1 MKFEMLKQ
9 YFDTGQLR
17 RTEPS
22 SELAAKE
29 FKEAAYDM
37 AGARK
42 ALAEKDYKWA
52 TIKAYY
58 AMFHSAKAILF
69 LLGIKERAHFVIAEV
84 LEQLSKDGKLESVYV
99 SKFKAGI
106 ASREGADYNYTYSEK
121 TASELVVMAGEFVK
135 RMNWLKDNV

>member
-42 ALAEKDYKWA
+42 ALAEKDYK
-52 TIKAYY
+52 
-58 AMFHSAKAILF
+58 
-69 LLGIKERAHFVIAEV
+69 
-84 LEQLSKDGKLESVYV
+84 
-99 SKFKAGI
+99 
-106 ASREGADYNYTYSEK
+106 
-121 TASELVVMAGEFVK
+121 
-135 RMNWLKDNV
+135 